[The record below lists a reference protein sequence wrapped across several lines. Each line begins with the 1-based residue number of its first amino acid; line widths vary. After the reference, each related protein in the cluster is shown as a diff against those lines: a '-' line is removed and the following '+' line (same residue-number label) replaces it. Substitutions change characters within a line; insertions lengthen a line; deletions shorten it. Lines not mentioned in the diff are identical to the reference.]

1 MKYDEAKEFARIE
14 RLASSGRS
22 ETAQGA
28 NSTSDTLVVGAERT
42 PQLLDA
48 DPLQP
53 TEPFNVERAL
63 REEYWLHH
71 GCGGFSALYGDDGEM
86 QCRACGHDF
95 KRESI
100 EALAGF
106 VAMNRV
112 VRARERLGKFVQSV
126 ERLEQVVKQ
135 EQGVRS

>member
-1 MKYDEAKEFARIE
+1 VDGDAGASGYDARLGVSPALALAKRNRAAAPPTAGHSRREQGEARM
-14 RLASSGRS
+14 
-22 ETAQGA
+22 
-28 NSTSDTLVVGAERT
+28 SDG
-42 PQLLDA
+42 
-48 DPLQP
+48 
-53 TEPFNVERAL
+53 PFNAERAL

-71 GCGGFSALYGDDGEM
+71 GCGGFSALYADDGEM